1 VTNRIHPKVLK
12 GQLDNLL
19 HELAILDVRE
29 QGVFAQGHLLFASN
43 TPLSRLEIEVPRL
56 VPRRSSPIVL
66 YGDGNERED
75 LALRANELLNHF
87 GYSNVSTL
95 EGGVRGWRKAGYELF
110 SGINVP
116 SKAFGEFIEE
126 TCHTPNITSADLVN
140 LRKTGTDMVILDSRP
155 ASEFQRMSLPD
166 AINVPGAELIYRIR
180 EVAPNPDTLVVVNC
194 AGRTRSI
201 IGAQSL
207 INIGL
212 ENKVLALKNGTMGWH
227 LAGFELENGKDRRA
241 PKPTQKNL
249 AWAQNVTQQLAERAG
264 VQYIDWETL
273 SLWRNESEAHTL
285 YLLDVRSP
293 EEYECGHLPNSQNAP
308 GGQLVQA
315 TDTYIG
321 TLGARIVLIDD
332 DGVRAKTTASWLS
345 QMGRPNVYV
354 LTDSIGSHT
363 LETGPERFKTLRKA
377 LLSSALEVDPISLA
391 AQTRDREIALLDVA
405 DSRTYKHGHIAGA
418 WFTVRSQ
425 IRSCLDRIPA
435 APEYVLT
442 SPCGLL
448 AQLTAPDISS
458 YVHAPVKVL
467 SGGTDGWVT
476 AGLTLVSGFERM
488 AAEPNDV
495 YWLPY
500 DHEAEKAKHQMREYL
515 SWETG
520 LLPQI
525 ARDASARFEA
535 LASK

>member
-1 VTNRIHPKVLK
+1 MTNRIHPKVLK
-12 GQLDNLL
+12 EQVESLP

-29 QGVFAQGHLLFASN
+29 QGAFALGHLLFASN
-43 TPLSRLEIEVPRL
+43 APLSRLEIEAPRL
-56 VPRRSSPIVL
+56 VPRRSSAVVL
-66 YGDGNERED
+66 CDDGNESEN
-75 LALRANELLNHF
+75 LVLRASELLSHF
-87 GYSNVSTL
+87 GYNNVNIL
-95 EGGVRGWRKAGYELF
+95 EGGVRDWRKCGYELF

-116 SKAFGEFIEE
+116 SKAFGEFIEK
-126 TCHTPNITSADLVN
+126 TCHTPNITPSNLVDL
-140 LRKTGTDMVILDSRP
+140 RQAGTDMVILDTRP
-155 ASEFQRMSLPD
+155 APEFQRMSLPN

-180 EVAPNPDTLVVVNC
+180 EVAPDPNTVVIVNC

-201 IGAQSL
+201 IGAQTL
-207 INIGL
+207 INTSI

-227 LAGFELENGKDRRA
+227 LAGFELENGKDRQA
-241 PKPTQKNL
+241 PRPTQKNL
-249 AWAQNVTQQLAERAG
+249 AWAQSAAQQLAERAG

-273 SLWRNESEAHTL
+273 SLWCSESEAHTL

-293 EEYECGHLPNSQNAP
+293 EEYEAGHLPNSQNAP

-321 TLGARIVLIDD
+321 TLGARIVLMDD
-332 DGVRAKTTASWLS
+332 DGVRAKATASWLI
-345 QMGRPNVYV
+345 QMGRPNVHV
-354 LTDSIGSHT
+354 LKNSIGSGT
-363 LETGPERFKTLRKA
+363 LETGPERIKPLEDA
-377 LLSSALEVDPISLA
+377 LPSSILKIDPISLA
-391 AQTRDREIALLDVA
+391 AQSQENEIALLDLA

-435 APEYVLT
+435 APKYVLT

-448 AQLTAPDISS
+448 ARLAAPDVSN
-458 YVHAPVKVL
+458 YVHAPVKIL
-467 SGGTDGWVT
+467 SRGTDGWVT
-476 AGLTLVSGFERM
+476 AGFPLVSGFERM
-488 AAEPNDV
+488 AAETNDV

-500 DHEAEKAKHQMREYL
+500 DHEGEKTKDQMREYL

-520 LLPQI
+520 LLSQI
-525 ARDASARFEA
+525 ARDPSVHFEA